1 MRKASSVLLALAL
14 ASVLAADVVYLK
26 SGSKVEG
33 RIAKETPEAVII
45 ETQSATLTYP
55 RDLIEKIEREPSLLE
70 MYREKLAAAKT
81 VEDYQELLSWCEA
94 NRFDTGDAKEKL
106 RHAVASRRRAEN
118 PDTYCQECAA
128 YGQIGCEKCRRA
140 GSTLQDRGSGK
151 AALPCTQC
159 RGQGTERCVRCG
171 GTGQAP
177 CVRCNSSGSVSA
189 KCNVCDGSGIDRCP
203 RCGGAGTI
211 TCPSHERHIGTGSG
225 SCPTCGKRGAPG
237 QVDCPVCRW
246 SRPPMQPCS
255 TCKATGQ
262 VSVPCPSCLGTRTV
276 QCRSCGAKGVRAC
289 SGCRGKGTVE
299 SSCPKCQGEGLVP
312 CAACQ
317 GRGTSPPKMAAPKV
331 PAAQ

>member
-1 MRKASSVLLALAL
+1 
-14 ASVLAADVVYLK
+14 LAADVVYLK

-159 RGQGTERCVRCG
+159 RGEGTERCSRCG
-171 GTGQAP
+171 GTLQAP
-177 CVRCNSSGSVSA
+177 CVRCKSTGLVLT
-189 KCNVCDGSGIDRCP
+189 KCNACDGTGRNWCRRCN
-203 RCGGAGTI
+203 
-211 TCPSHERHIGTGSG
+211 GSG
-225 SCPTCGKRGAPG
+225 RIAFPG
-237 QVDCPVCRW
+237 YRTRHDPAQVDCPDCRGVRSTW
-246 SRPPMQPCS
+246 PCS
-255 TCKATGQ
+255 ACKATGQ
-262 VSVPCPSCLGTRTV
+262 ISVPCPSCLGKRTV
-276 QCRSCGAKGVRAC
+276 QCTRCDRKGVVAC
-289 SGCRGKGTVE
+289 SGCGGKGTVE
-299 SSCPKCQGEGLVP
+299 GACPKCQGEGLVP
-312 CAACQ
+312 CVACQ
-317 GRGTSPPKMAAPKV
+317 GTGISPPKMAAPKV